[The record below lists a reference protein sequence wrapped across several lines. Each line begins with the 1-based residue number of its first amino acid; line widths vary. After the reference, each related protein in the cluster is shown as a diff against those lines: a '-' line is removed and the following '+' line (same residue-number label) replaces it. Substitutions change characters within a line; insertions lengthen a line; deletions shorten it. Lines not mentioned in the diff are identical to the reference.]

1 MSESLFLQFC
11 KYVDESIFAKE
22 NGGES
27 VAFIVDQ
34 AFIDDFCKKFSTS
47 EDVLLKDVRLSLN
60 GTWDLNHLHVKGI
73 LAIQLYAATKRE
85 DSGGI
90 TERNYRNR
98 LSQVLDWD
106 IQDLQSWMVENQ
118 ERYWGH
124 LYSWCS
130 QNDFRIARCN
140 PKTGTGRYVQY
151 PIQQAERVF
160 TQKDFKAIAYHFVE
174 LKLQPGEDISEHD
187 FWSILNQR
195 QLPNYVHTNHG
206 RKLVEKQEY
215 LQDAY
220 KQVYNFYLRWDGNY
234 LDIER
239 DKSAKVPKE
248 QHFLYLSEDGHI
260 DIRDKN
266 MKLEKQIGWDALS
279 AALLNPFYSF
289 KRSQQILFRKNE
301 DYEEYWEETRYL
313 EWRKKDGKTIY
324 EDGMVV
330 FFTSNDSVYRY
341 SEANRFSNL
350 IPIYTSRRIK
360 IYRLRY
366 SPDLAY
372 LYTEKKFFGL
382 EGGLKAGR
390 MQYIL
395 GGAPILSMSKD
406 SRFWIDGE
414 KPAISPIAG
423 HLNLNF
429 LSAGSHDIKFPG
441 FKKIEFTIVNPE
453 PVNPTWDASYNKW
466 VFACKDKQWLTVQS
480 EKGIVGLDYSIFR
493 IKDRRQTEKGI
504 LTRWARFHLT
514 GKSSNEE
521 RNIALKL
528 LNKH

>member
-11 KYVDESIFAKE
+11 KYVDESIFPKE

-27 VAFIVDQ
+27 IAFIVDQ

-47 EDVLLKDVRLSLN
+47 EDVLLKNVRLGLN
-60 GTWDLNHLHVKGI
+60 GTSHLDHLHVKGI

-106 IQDLQSWMVENQ
+106 IQDLRRWMEENQ

-130 QNDFRIARCN
+130 QNDFLIARCS

-160 TQKDFKAIAYHFVE
+160 TQKDLNAIAYHFVE
-174 LKLQPGEDISEHD
+174 YNLRPGEDISELD
-187 FWSILNQR
+187 FWKILSKG
-195 QLPNYVHTNHG
+195 QLPYYIHTNHG
-206 RKLVEKQEY
+206 RRLVEKPEY

-220 KQVYNFYLRWDGNY
+220 KQIYNFYLRWDGNY

-239 DKSAKVPKE
+239 NKSAKVPKE

-279 AALLNPFYSF
+279 TALLNPFYSF
-289 KRSQQILFRKNE
+289 KRSQWILFRKNE

-313 EWRKKDGKTIY
+313 EWREEDGKTFY

-330 FFTSNDSVYRY
+330 FFTSSDSFYRY
-341 SEANRFSNL
+341 SEANPFSNL
-350 IPIYTSRRIK
+350 LPIYSSSRIK
-360 IYRLRY
+360 IYRLQF
-366 SPDLAY
+366 SSNLAY

-382 EGGLKAGR
+382 EGGLKVGR
-390 MQYIL
+390 LQYIL
-395 GGAPILSMSKD
+395 GGAPILSISKD
-406 SRFWIDGE
+406 SSFWIDGE
-414 KPAISPIAG
+414 KPSISPIAG
-423 HLNLNF
+423 QLNLNF
-429 LSAGSHDIKFPG
+429 LSVGSHDIKFPG
-441 FKKIEFTIVNPE
+441 FKKIEFTIVDPE
-453 PVNPTWDASYNKW
+453 PVTPSWDESYNKW
-466 VFACKDKQWLTVQS
+466 IFSCKDKQWLTARS
-480 EKGIVGLDYSIFR
+480 EKGIVGLDYSIFK
-493 IKDRRQTEKGI
+493 IKNRGETEKSV
-504 LTRWARFHLT
+504 LRRWARFHLT
-514 GKSSNEE
+514 GKSSNEG